1 MAAQYL
7 SRDEAKA
14 LAERILAMSRAEQ
27 ARVNISS
34 GSEGNTRFAVNQV
47 STSGDVTNATVTITS
62 AFGKRVA
69 SVTTNRLDD
78 ESLRQAVEM
87 SERLARLVPEDPEY
101 LGELGPQDVPNVNG
115 VFESTANLSPEART
129 RAVTQITGPS
139 EERGL
144 VSTGFLIHSTG
155 STAVAT
161 SKGLFAYTANSNVT
175 LTTTVRTPDG
185 TGSGWAGTA
194 VYDWNDLNASAL
206 AERAIDKA
214 IRSREPRAVEPG
226 RWTVILEPTAV
237 GNLVGLM
244 MNALSARS
252 ADEGRSFFSKPGG
265 GNKIGERFVDERV
278 TIYSDPQDPRLLSSP
293 FNNQGQ
299 PNRRMVWVEN
309 GVLRNLVYDRY
320 WADRTGRE
328 PTGFPAGY
336 YMEGGDATIED
347 MIRSTERGLLVTRF
361 WYIRFVDP
369 RTILYTGLSRDGTF
383 LIENGRITHPVKN
396 LRWNESPIF
405 MLNNI
410 EMMGRPVRISPG
422 ESGGLAPAVYVPPL
436 KVRDFHFTSLSDAV

>member
-161 SKGLFAYTANSNVT
+161 SKGLIAYTANSNVT

-194 VYDWNDLNASAL
+194 VYD
-206 AERAIDKA
+206 
-214 IRSREPRAVEPG
+214 
-226 RWTVILEPTAV
+226 
-237 GNLVGLM
+237 
-244 MNALSARS
+244 
-252 ADEGRSFFSKPGG
+252 
-265 GNKIGERFVDERV
+265 
-278 TIYSDPQDPRLLSSP
+278 
-293 FNNQGQ
+293 
-299 PNRRMVWVEN
+299 
-309 GVLRNLVYDRY
+309 
-320 WADRTGRE
+320 
-328 PTGFPAGY
+328 
-336 YMEGGDATIED
+336 
-347 MIRSTERGLLVTRF
+347 
-361 WYIRFVDP
+361 
-369 RTILYTGLSRDGTF
+369 
-383 LIENGRITHPVKN
+383 
-396 LRWNESPIF
+396 
-405 MLNNI
+405 
-410 EMMGRPVRISPG
+410 
-422 ESGGLAPAVYVPPL
+422 
-436 KVRDFHFTSLSDAV
+436 

>member
-1 MAAQYL
+1 
-7 SRDEAKA
+7 
-14 LAERILAMSRAEQ
+14 
-27 ARVNISS
+27 
-34 GSEGNTRFAVNQV
+34 
-47 STSGDVTNATVTITS
+47 
-62 AFGKRVA
+62 
-69 SVTTNRLDD
+69 
-78 ESLRQAVEM
+78 
-87 SERLARLVPEDPEY
+87 LVREDPEY

-194 VYDWNDLNASAL
+194 VYDWNDLNASEL

-369 RTILYTGLSRDGTF
+369 RTILYTGLSREGTF

-410 EMMGRPVRISPG
+410 EMMGRSVRISPG
-422 ESGGLAPAVYVPPL
+422 ESDR
-436 KVRDFHFTSLSDAV
+436 K